1 MIGREPDLLFAGR
14 DNQGRDAMMS
24 GAALPVLVLLV
35 CVALATV
42 AGSGTLAG
50 LTALTALAVAGM
62 ALYVMRLRQARTRMA
77 WLGLGAGAL
86 AEAVGIIVDGPQGAG
101 HIAMAVI
108 IAGTLLVTPTPEQ
121 TRLTRLRSIVD
132 ALLVASSLL
141 MTSWNFVLAPAE
153 ADGNTLLIALPVADV
168 VLGTVAIAA
177 LARWH
182 RGYRGSATLVM
193 VSVALML
200 IALGD
205 SAAVRMLA
213 EDTTGW
219 LAMPEA
225 GGLAGYGLLLLA
237 GIRAAGTGRLA
248 DEQDEPDAIV
258 TRRSASLFLPYAAVL
273 AAVASGTFWLATGH
287 TSSPV
292 FTWCRFASI
301 GLIMLRGLI
310 LVLDNRQL
318 ARRLEERVTD
328 RTAEVA
334 NREQRFRALVE
345 QSSDSLA
352 ILEADSTVR
361 YQSSSVERIFGYPAA
376 VLVGRRLI
384 DIVGKRAAPRVQAAI
399 ENVLGRPGGIHT
411 FTVTLPHQ
419 DGSWRLSEMTIT
431 NLLDDPY
438 VRGLVFNTRDVSDA
452 QQLQDQLRHEAYHDA
467 LTGLVNRALFRE
479 RLAAAFQDDVSIL
492 FLDLDGFKEVND
504 SLGHA
509 AGDQLLVQVAARLLD
524 VVPPPHTVAR
534 LGGDEFAVITS
545 ADAAALA
552 VAVLDSLDEPFL
564 VDGRELHVGAGVG
577 VAAAADATD
586 IEQLQRNAD
595 LAMYKA
601 KEAGGG
607 VYASY
612 DPAMH
617 DALMRRLSLADDLR
631 LALDRDELVL
641 HYQPTVDLATGDIV
655 GFEALVRWQHPTR
668 GMVPPLEFIG
678 IAESTGLIVP
688 LGRWVLA
695 EACRQA
701 VAWGRPVKMAVN
713 VSVRQFEAGDL
724 AATVAAVLAE
734 TGMPADQLCLEMTES
749 VLLTDTDENLSRIV
763 GLKALGVMLAMDDFG
778 TGYSSLAYLRRFP
791 MDVLKIDRSF
801 VDRLGSGDA
810 EDETLVNTII
820 RLGRR
825 FGMLTVAEGIE
836 NEAQLA
842 VLRGMGC
849 DYAQG
854 YFLSRPVPA
863 PEAGALL
870 EAGLPAYAGA

>member
-1 MIGREPDLLFAGR
+1 MK
-14 DNQGRDAMMS
+14 S
-24 GAALPVLVLLV
+24 GAAVPVLMLLLA
-35 CVALATV
+35 VALATTADPGVVAVLTGVVALGV
-42 AGSGTLAG
+42 AGA
-50 LTALTALAVAGM
+50 AVH
-62 ALYVMRLRQARTRMA
+62 VMRRREARTRLA
-77 WLGLGAGAL
+77 WVGLGAGAV
-86 AEAVGIIVDGPQGAG
+86 AEAVGIFVDGRTATGLGHVAMVAIVTVTLFVIPQ
-101 HIAMAVI
+101 
-108 IAGTLLVTPTPEQ
+108 PKRS
-121 TRLTRLRSIVD
+121 RLTALRSVVD

-141 MTSWNFVLAPAE
+141 MTSWNFVFRPAE
-153 ADGNTLLIALPVADV
+153 DMGSALLVVLPIADV
-168 VLGTVAIAA
+168 VLGTVAIVA

-182 RGYRGSATLVM
+182 RGYRGSSTVVLI
-193 VSVALML
+193 SGGLLM

-205 SAAVRMLA
+205 SVAVRLLA
-213 EDTTGW
+213 DNAGAW
-219 LAMPEA
+219 LSLPEA
-225 GGLAGYGLLLLA
+225 GRLAGYAFLLLGA
-237 GIRAAGTGRLA
+237 IRAAAMGSITN
-248 DEQDEPDAIV
+248 EEPDDEAV
-258 TRRSASLFLPYAAVL
+258 RSRRSASLLLPYVAVL
-273 AAVASGTFWLATGH
+273 AALISGTMWLATGH
-287 TSSPV
+287 SSSPV
-292 FTWCRFASI
+292 FTWCRFVSI
-301 GLIMLRGLI
+301 GLIMLRELI

-328 RTAEVA
+328 RTAELA
-334 NREQRFRALVE
+334 DREQRFRALVE

-376 VLVGRRLI
+376 ALVGQRLVDVVGRRAGLVI
-384 DIVGKRAAPRVQAAI
+384 QAAI
-399 ENVLGRPGGIHT
+399 NDVLNRPGGVTT
-411 FTVTLPHQ
+411 FRVALRHL
-419 DGSWRLSEMTIT
+419 DSDWCLSEMTIT

-438 VRGLVFNTRDVSDA
+438 VQGLVFNTRDVSDA
-452 QQLQDQLRHEAYHDA
+452 QRLQDQLIHEAYHDA

-479 RLAAAFQDDVSIL
+479 RLAATDAASIL

-509 AGDQLLVQVAARLLD
+509 AGDQLLVQVAARLQD
-524 VVPPPHTVAR
+524 AVPSPHTVAR
-534 LGGDEFAVITS
+534 LGGDEFAVIVDS
-545 ADAAALA
+545 PDAPTDAEALA
-552 VAVLDSLDEPFL
+552 ARILERLDEPFTIEA
-564 VDGRELHVGAGVG
+564 RELHVGAGIG
-577 VAAAADATD
+577 IASSADATD

-607 VYASY
+607 VYAAY

-617 DALMRRLSLADDLR
+617 NALMQRLGMADDLR
-631 LALDRDELVL
+631 LALERDELVL
-641 HYQPTVDLATGDIV
+641 HYQPTVDLASGEII

-688 LGRWVLA
+688 LGRWVLT

-701 VAWGRPVKMAVN
+701 VEWGRPLKMAVN

-763 GLKALGVMLAMDDFG
+763 ALKALGVMLAMDDFG

-801 VDRLGSGDA
+801 VDRLTTGDA
-810 EDETLVNTII
+810 GDETLVTTIV
-820 RLGRR
+820 RLGHR
-825 FGMLTVAEGIE
+825 FGMRTVAEGIE
-836 NEAQLA
+836 DETQLTA
-842 VLRGMGC
+842 LRAMGC

-854 YFLSRPVPA
+854 YFLSRPLPSA
-863 PEAGALL
+863 AAGALL
-870 EAGLPAYAGA
+870 ETGLPTYAAATPTR